1 VIDGS
6 SIRPA
11 PAARG
16 GARLGKERLIMN
28 VADRADAEKTAQRL
42 LDAVV
47 WAPSV
52 HNTQPWWFGTRG
64 STVTLHADTDRRL
77 EIADPDGREMLISCG
92 AALYTLRLAARHLG
106 RHPHVQLLSDPD
118 RPGLIA
124 DVTIGSPGQATS
136 EEERMY
142 DQIRRRRTHR
152 GGFRPEGLPAGLL
165 QSLKAQAYDEGV
177 MFRVVADPRAR
188 IALAALTEV
197 AEQTHRQNPAYL
209 TEMARW
215 APRPGSDRA
224 DGVHADTYPRDP
236 EHTDPYFAERD
247 FARGQG
253 WGLLGDDQQDAT
265 GVVALL
271 TTDADGR
278 GDWLRAGQA
287 LQRILL
293 RAAEDDVSAAFH
305 TQALEVPELR
315 EFIRRRHCD
324 DAYPQMIVRM
334 GFADSEILGVR
345 RSPADLS
352 RTEP

>member
-1 VIDGS
+1 
-6 SIRPA
+6 
-11 PAARG
+11 
-16 GARLGKERLIMN
+16 MN
-28 VADRADAEKTAQRL
+28 VAGSTEEEETARRL

-64 STVTLHADTDRRL
+64 LMVTVHADADRRL
-77 EIADPDGREMLISCG
+77 EVADPDGRQMLISCG

-106 RHPHVQLLSDPD
+106 QLFSDPD

-124 DVTIGSPGQATS
+124 DVAIGPPERATS

-152 GGFRPEGLPAGLL
+152 GGFRPQGLPAGLL
-165 QSLKAQAYDEGV
+165 QSLKAQAHDEGV
-177 MFRVVADPRAR
+177 MLRVVADPRAR

-209 TEMARW
+209 AEMARW
-215 APRPGSDRA
+215 APRPGSDRS
-224 DGVHADTYPRDP
+224 DGVHADSYPRHP

-305 TQALEVPELR
+305 TQALEIPELR

-324 DAYPQMIVRM
+324 DAYPQMIVRL
-334 GFADSEILGVR
+334 GFADSEITGVR

-352 RTEP
+352 RPEP

>member
-1 VIDGS
+1 MKVH
-6 SIRPA
+6 
-11 PAARG
+11 
-16 GARLGKERLIMN
+16 
-28 VADRADAEKTAQRL
+28 DRTAEEMAQVL
-42 LDAVV
+42 LDAAV

-64 STVTLHADTDRRL
+64 SRVTLHADIDRRL
-77 EIADPDGREMLISCG
+77 EVADPNGREMLVSCG

-106 RHPHVQLLSDPD
+106 RHPHVELLSDPE

-124 DVTIGSPGQATS
+124 DVAVGAPEPVTH

-165 QSLKAQAYDEGV
+165 QALRTHAYDEGV
-177 MFRVVADPRAR
+177 MLRIVADPRMR

-209 TEMARW
+209 AEMARW
-215 APRPGSDRA
+215 APRPGSGRL
-224 DGVHADTYPRDP
+224 DGVHDDAYPRDP

-253 WGLLGDDQQDAT
+253 WGLLGDGQQDAT

-271 TTDADGR
+271 TTGTDER
-278 GDWLRAGQA
+278 THWLAAGQA
-287 LQRILL
+287 LQRVLL
-293 RAAEDDVSAAFH
+293 RAAEDGVSAAFH
-305 TQALEVPELR
+305 TQALEIPELR
-315 EFIRRRHCD
+315 EFIRARHCD
-324 DAYPQMIVRM
+324 NAHPQMIIRL
-334 GFADSEILGVR
+334 GTAEREIKSVR
-345 RSPADLS
+345 RSPSDMS
-352 RTEP
+352 KPEP